1 MMRPLRV
8 GCLSLLLLAVV
19 ALGCLRSSRRDAG
32 RNANPVV
39 PSSAPAAPGAA
50 AAASGSVMPVERRV
64 ELRGEAEKGVPLHP
78 APRDRSISGRLPDR
92 TAAVVLETTP
102 DGHWLHVRAD
112 DGTDGW
118 VIEKYVGGKDIC
130 PTAAP
135 GPQNVFVEAAPGEA
149 VSIPGTQIA
158 AGDTLTVVS
167 YNLWELYDGRGGD
180 RYLGEREHPE
190 GAALDEA
197 HATRRI
203 AALAG
208 ALKGAAA
215 DVFVFQEVENAA
227 LACVLA
233 RAAAGE
239 GAWTCW
245 ASDWAPEPHPQN
257 VAVASRV
264 PGAVLE
270 LDPGPGMG
278 QRGALE
284 FTLDGGA
291 LRIAAV
297 HLKSS
302 VGASGAEDCGNA
314 AKRMAVAHGLLERRR
329 SFPDAAYLVIGD
341 LNVDPGDAAKE
352 DYDLTGEILA
362 RDGGEDLVRRFLGEA
377 PDVRETVWG
386 SVIDRAF
393 LRRGSGIDAA
403 SLRFAVAAP
412 LGGWASDHRPLVV
425 VLRLPR

>member
-1 MMRPLRV
+1 MSGP
-8 GCLSLLLLAVV
+8 
-19 ALGCLRSSRRDAG
+19 AG
-32 RNANPVV
+32 R
-39 PSSAPAAPGAA
+39 G
-50 AAASGSVMPVERRV
+50 ERRV

-78 APRDRSISGRLPDR
+78 AARDRSISGRLPDR
-92 TAAVVLETTP
+92 TAATVLETTP
-102 DGHWLHVRAD
+102 DGHWLHVRAN
-112 DGTDGW
+112 DGADGW
-118 VIEKYVGGKDIC
+118 VVEKYVGGQDVC

-135 GPQNVFVEAAPGEA
+135 GPQNVFVEAAPHEA
-149 VSIPGTQIA
+149 VSVPGTRTTPV
-158 AGDTLTVVS
+158 DMLTVVS

-180 RYLGEREHPE
+180 RYLGEQEHPE
-190 GAALDEA
+190 GATLDEA
-197 HATRRI
+197 HAARRI

-208 ALKGAAA
+208 ALKGTAA

-227 LACVLA
+227 LACALA
-233 RAAAGE
+233 RTAAE
-239 GAWTCW
+239 QDAWTCW

-284 FTLDGGA
+284 FTVDGGA

-314 AKRMAVAHGLLERRR
+314 AKRMAVAYGLLERRQL
-329 SFPDAAYLVIGD
+329 FPDAAYLVIGD
-341 LNVDPGDAAKE
+341 LNVDPGDAAKD
-352 DYDLTGEILA
+352 DYDFTDEILA

-377 PDVRETVWG
+377 PDVRTTVWG

-393 LRRGSGIDAA
+393 LRLGSGIDAA
-403 SLRFAVAAP
+403 SLRFAVEAP
-412 LGGWASDHRPLVV
+412 LGDWASDHRPLVV
-425 VLRLPR
+425 VLRFPR